1 MAITPDGAFAYV
13 VNHHSHD
20 VSVIDTS
27 TTKCSR
33 IPVGLF
39 PIAVA
44 ITPDGAFAY
53 VVNHNSKTSRIPI
66 TSRSL
71 IHRPTPKC
79 CLEYL

>member
-13 VNHHSHD
+13 ANFNSHD

-27 TTKCSR
+27 TNTEVLPR
-33 IPVGLF
+33 IPVGTS
-39 PIAVA
+39 PADVA
-44 ITPDGAFAY
+44 ITPDGAFASVTKFSY
-53 VVNHNSKTSRIPI
+53 PM

-79 CLEYL
+79 CLEYR